1 MEDGFMKKKK
11 KKTVNPTV
19 DAMNATR
26 PRNSMGRPSV
36 FCSKKDYSRGREKE
50 KLRREVMSW

>member
-1 MEDGFMKKKK
+1 MKKKK